1 MRDTKIG
8 HRITNQLERDP
19 NKLPRETQKNKKVSN
34 LLNYMPK
41 FSETPKQAAWFV
53 NKDETT
59 YLKPDNPAV
68 SQF

>member
-1 MRDTKIG
+1 MTKAKFSMRDTKIG

-41 FSETPKQAAWFV
+41 FSETPKQAA
-53 NKDETT
+53 
-59 YLKPDNPAV
+59 
-68 SQF
+68 